1 MSNAT
6 HRQQGLQRKADWI
19 PPALLLAAAAGFWL
33 AMGWQ
38 AGIALL
44 FGGWIVFAN
53 GWLQRWQLQ
62 RAAHIA
68 GNSPARNL
76 YYLYRCA
83 AERFIATITLFAAG
97 FGLMALHPLPLLSG
111 YIIAQAAMVYRF
123 YQESSLRRR
132 HG

>member
-6 HRQQGLQRKADWI
+6 HRQQGLQQKADWI
-19 PPALLLAAAAGFWL
+19 SPTLLLAAAAGFWL

-38 AGIALL
+38 AGIALI

-53 GWLQRWQLQ
+53 GWLQRRQQL

-76 YYLYRCA
+76 RYLYRCA
-83 AERFIATITLFAAG
+83 AERFIATIALFAAG